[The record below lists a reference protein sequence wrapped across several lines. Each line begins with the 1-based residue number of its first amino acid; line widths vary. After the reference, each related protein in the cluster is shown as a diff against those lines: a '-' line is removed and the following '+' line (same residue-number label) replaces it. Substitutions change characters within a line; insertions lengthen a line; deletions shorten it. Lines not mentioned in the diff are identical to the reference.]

1 MRLVPRQQL
10 DQPSGGVSTQT
21 IVIVLVVVIS
31 ILVFCIIFFFWYFN
45 RRAKQLQR
53 EHGYT
58 KRKSWRAS
66 IQSFAS
72 AFSHIH
78 PMGQVRSDVRDSTF
92 STASSHRMEHVE
104 GGAGIDRNT
113 SIRSIMTLPK
123 YSAVPGENEGTIAR
137 EGERAGMDTVVE
149 FPETDEREEQIRD
162 EEMESLYQIR
172 LARRREAEARQ
183 DRRRRRREARD
194 RGDFETLATLR
205 QESRR
210 AAREREVNGSE
221 ALILA
226 HEGQPR
232 SRRVSAVSYGD
243 LGVARHDGTRVRG
256 NSGESERPLLDATG
270 ALGVSGPLRPWVSR
284 ESLGSHR
291 RGSSSFTNMSMT
303 SYGSDDGSAWSDNDS
318 DFDALTLQGTRTR
331 PHSQSRSRASS
342 RARTLSRPR
351 SVNALGAISNPGSRA
366 ASRGRHLSLNTDVAG
381 SPQIPDADPP
391 PYTSPIN
398 RRASAPLTSLTPQAP
413 PPATTRPVSD
423 APSLPAIER
432 LPSIHITAETPIAR
446 EPLRRPSF
454 PNFSMRR
461 DSWSTTGTGN
471 SSSPDNANQTGHQ
484 LPSS

>member
-1 MRLVPRQQL
+1 MRLVSRQQL

-78 PMGQVRSDVRDSTF
+78 PIGHVRDDVRDSTF
-92 STASSHRMEHVE
+92 SIPSSHRMEHVE
-104 GGAGIDRNT
+104 GGAGLNRNT
-113 SIRSIMTLPK
+113 SIRSVMTLPK
-123 YSAVPGENEGTIAR
+123 YSAVPGENEGVIGR

-149 FPETDEREEQIRD
+149 FPETNEREEERRN

-172 LARRREAEARQ
+172 VARRREAEARQ

-194 RGDFETLATLR
+194 RGDHETLANLR

-210 AAREREVNGSE
+210 AAREREVSGSE
-221 ALILA
+221 ALILE
-226 HEGQPR
+226 HESRPR
-232 SRRVSAVSYGD
+232 SRRVSTVSYGD
-243 LGVARHDGTRVRG
+243 LGVARHDGSRVRG

-270 ALGVSGPLRPWVSR
+270 ALGMSGPLRPWVSR

-291 RGSSSFTNMSMT
+291 RGSSSFTNVSMT
-303 SYGSDDGSAWSDNDS
+303 SFGSDDGSAWSDNDS
-318 DFDALTLQGTRTR
+318 DYDTLTLQGSRTR

-351 SVNALGAISNPGSRA
+351 SFNALGATSNPGSRA

-381 SPQIPDADPP
+381 STQLPDADPP
-391 PYTSPIN
+391 PYTSPVN
-398 RRASAPLTSLTPQAP
+398 PRRASAPLTSLTPQVPAP
-413 PPATTRPVSD
+413 AARPVSD

-432 LPSIHITAETPIAR
+432 LPSIHITAGTPIDR

-461 DSWSTTGTGN
+461 DSWSAAGTST
-471 SSSPDNANQTGHQ
+471 SSSPDSAHQTPQ
-484 LPSS
+484 PT